1 MDKLLSKHFN
11 IMQANISWPIPKLY
25 GVGHFTEFNL
35 YKEALLL
42 AKTKGYINQDL
53 LISEIPQ
60 RIKGLVVVESISKT
74 SYMDLIRE
82 LLHYKFIRR
91 STIYS
96 YQTKDTRYK
105 ITEEGLRFLSI
116 WISNEGKALDIL
128 LEKMQEV
135 FVTPAW
141 FIERLWDL
149 NPNGQGQIVI
159 PLPIK
164 TWHPGSVSWKDNQWN
179 EDLEKVSLN
188 TLRLVQLKI
197 QGSFPYEETDWI
209 EDLKKEYI
217 RLGKQKPKAIREG
230 DEARDIHYSIR
241 NRLSLAMKTVSVK
254 KFFSRVSPTSGVQ
267 EFQNKR
273 SDMTHRS
280 FMVWC
285 PRLEKFNMICYTDN
299 NPDIPGRL
307 LYPISAFKNTAS
319 SDYEC
324 KEFIRNREGKKL
336 YLHTPKWHKTKEL
349 FIETLID
356 VYQMYYDKQSI
367 IYISLQDIRDEVCRQ
382 LRISPILFEG
392 FLKKTYEA
400 SIKNK
405 IKYSISLETDLRL
418 DMKQQINRRGVYIN
432 GIMYSLIAIKPF

>member
-1 MDKLLSKHFN
+1 
-11 IMQANISWPIPKLY
+11 MQPNTSWPIPKLY

-42 AKTKGYINQDL
+42 AKSKGYINQDL
-53 LISEIPQ
+53 LIREIPQ

-82 LLHYKFIRR
+82 LLHYEFIKR
-91 STIYS
+91 STVSWTQAKDMKYNI
-96 YQTKDTRYK
+96 TK
-105 ITEEGLRFLSI
+105 EGLNFLSL
-116 WISNEGKALDIL
+116 WLSSEDKALDVL
-128 LEKMQEV
+128 LKKMQDV

-141 FIERLWDL
+141 FIERLWKL
-149 NPNGQGQIVI
+149 NSKGQGQIVI

-164 TWHPGSVSWKDNQWN
+164 TWHPRSVSWKENQWN
-179 EDLEKVSLN
+179 EELEKVSLN
-188 TLRLVQLKI
+188 TLHLVQLKI
-197 QGSFPYEETDWI
+197 QGCFPYSEAEWI
-209 EDLKKEYI
+209 HDLKNEYI

-230 DEARDIHYSIR
+230 DEVNDIHYSIR

-254 KFFSRVSPTSGVQ
+254 KFFSRVSPTSGIQ

-285 PRLEKFNMICYTDN
+285 PRLEKFNMICYTDY
-299 NPDIPGRL
+299 NPDVPGRL
-307 LYPISAFKNTAS
+307 LYPISIFKDSAS
-319 SDYEC
+319 SNYIC
-324 KEFIRNREGKKL
+324 KEFIRNRDGKKL
-336 YLHTPKWHKTKEL
+336 FLHWPEWSEIRNL
-349 FIETLID
+349 FIETLIN

-382 LRISPILFEG
+382 LRISPVLFEEL
-392 FLKKTYEA
+392 LKKTYEA
-400 SIKNK
+400 SIKND

-432 GIMYSLIAIKPF
+432 GVMYSLIAIKPF